1 LHIII
6 FFSSS
11 RDGSSFWRR
20 HENTKFR
27 ERPNHRTSVDE
38 TKNTI
43 SVDTHYDFV
52 PGSVDDV
59 HPTTHP
65 SIDDP
70 LATNRLIER
79 RLRMPY
85 YHHTSGGVRPC
96 VRVCCE
102 LVCVC
107 VRAGA
112 TIRAGSRALV
122 CACRRRSVLL
132 LLLSSSTSTS
142 THNIILHLQ
151 SSVPCVVLRV
161 RVCSVSVRFFFF
173 FQLPVPFIPL

>member
-1 LHIII
+1 M
-6 FFSSS
+6 
-11 RDGSSFWRR
+11 
-20 HENTKFR
+20 
-27 ERPNHRTSVDE
+27 
-38 TKNTI
+38 I
-43 SVDTHYDFV
+43 SCPAASTR
-52 PGSVDDV
+52 